1 MGIIVPTG
9 KSGIFGNLK
18 QHGRA
23 RAALPILVLRAQEPN
38 TITFRELGNAIG
50 FRRYDLFGGILDCI
64 NTELHNINADIPTLS
79 TIVVRINNDGKM
91 EPSGWMANQMQEQLN
106 IEPTWENYHRI
117 CIQPVFD
124 YPDWDKVMDEIIQ
137 SPNW

>member
-1 MGIIVPTG
+1 MGIIMPTG
-9 KSGIFGNLK
+9 RSGIFGDLK
-18 QHGRA
+18 KHRRA
-23 RAALPILVLRAQEPN
+23 RAVLPILVLRAQEPN

-64 NTELHNINADIPTLS
+64 NTELHGMNTNLPTLS
-79 TIVVRINNDGKM
+79 TIVVRINNDGRQ
-91 EPSGWMANQMQEQLN
+91 EPSDWMANQMREQLN
-106 IEPTWENYHRI
+106 LEPTWENYHRI

-124 YPDWDKVMDEIIQ
+124 YPDWDKVMNDIIQ